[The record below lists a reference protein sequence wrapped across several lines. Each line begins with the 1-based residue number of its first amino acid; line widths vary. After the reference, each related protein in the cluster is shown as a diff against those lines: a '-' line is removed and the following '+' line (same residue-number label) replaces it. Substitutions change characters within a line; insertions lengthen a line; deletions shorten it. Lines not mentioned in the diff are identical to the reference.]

1 VSDTRRLEEIY
12 SESYPPSLWAPPEPP
27 PPEPPTGVSA
37 GAPGTFTP
45 VGAEVPATIGD
56 LRALDLLDAD
66 TDEAWGTDEYIV
78 IGSGNVH
85 WNGDDWAMGAAP

>member
-1 VSDTRRLEEIY
+1 MQPNKEAVGVGPVVDRRGEE
-12 SESYPPSLWAPPEPP
+12 PEPDS
-27 PPEPPTGVSA
+27 PTGVTA
-37 GAPGTFTP
+37 GTPGAFTP
-45 VGAEVPATIGD
+45 DGSTVPATIGD

-66 TDEAWGTDEYIV
+66 TDEAWETDEYIV